1 MAINGA
7 HYCSFRP
14 KTTVNLINS
23 LEIDG
28 DVGLTSVIMKND
40 TAAYPDPWICKIHE
54 FTESLKILSS
64 HSNENLMVMLLNVFH
79 STISQVSFIKL
90 NLRIKKSKYTDMS

>member
-23 LEIDG
+23 LKIDG
-28 DVGLTSVIMKND
+28 DVSLTSVIMKNGN
-40 TAAYPDPWICKIHE
+40 AAYPDPWICKIHE

-64 HSNENLMVMLLNVFH
+64 DLSENLMVILLFCF
-79 STISQVSFIKL
+79 T
-90 NLRIKKSKYTDMS
+90 